1 MGIVGQKPPAR
12 RHHAACRIT
21 GTLAGDHPMVM
32 VIGGVGKTMFSDVW
46 LLDVAKGSWCEV
58 QHIAALY
65 ILC

>member
-12 RHHAACRIT
+12 RHHAACRIA